1 MIFPTPAAAFS
12 SYHCVNPQ
20 IRMQARKEKILSPS
34 QHSASSFCCL
44 VCIAG
49 NIPVSLC
56 FVLLSPFLAFLS
68 LTTSQSLR
76 LRLMTLDS
84 SVLPPSLTYYCSHF
98 PFAPLLPYSITNS
111 PTHPGPSHQLTLP
124 FLSCASSSPSTLI
137 LVHSPLQQLDEDNG
151 ATAGGWSPPAARARL
166 GGLGES
172 RRRRKSPVL
181 RMRGDASAVDLRA
194 HSHAG
199 LRQWGSSPEVTAAQ
213 LVQLTKSVDLC
224 FQDIRR

>member
-111 PTHPGPSHQLTLP
+111 PTHPGPKPPAYSSIP
-124 FLSCASSSPSTLI
+124 FLCLILPLHPHSRAFAPAAARRRQRRDCRRLVTASST
-137 LVHSPLQQLDEDNG
+137 G
-151 ATAGGWSPPAARARL
+151 AAGRPWGVAAEKEVACAAHARRCVGGGPA
-166 GGLGES
+166 
-172 RRRRKSPVL
+172 
-181 RMRGDASAVDLRA
+181 
-194 HSHAG
+194 
-199 LRQWGSSPEVTAAQ
+199 GSLACWVTAVGFIA
-213 LVQLTKSVDLC
+213 
-224 FQDIRR
+224 